1 MVSPYYGMKI
11 LVAAASDRAD
21 TICTMTHTQTYIHIP
36 GVEEANMHWSGKTK
50 RWSEIL

>member
-1 MVSPYYGMKI
+1 MAAHYLRMGDDKEEEKMVYDDKVVQEKMVYDE
-11 LVAAASDRAD
+11 V
-21 TICTMTHTQTYIHIP
+21 P